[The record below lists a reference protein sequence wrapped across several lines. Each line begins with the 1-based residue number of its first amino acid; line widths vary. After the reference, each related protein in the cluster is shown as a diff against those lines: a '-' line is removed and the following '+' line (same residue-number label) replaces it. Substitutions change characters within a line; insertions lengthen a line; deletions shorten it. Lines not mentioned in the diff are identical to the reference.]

1 MSILDASPVVTNEG
15 AGFQR
20 GGTQAVAKDRTI
32 KIKGRRPVRRFV
44 PKVTVKGHARGGAQ
58 IGPHVRRFPT
68 KKQPVTSESESNPN
82 VASFH
87 TSKVNAP
94 LGYQGLFYG
103 H

>member
-20 GGTQAVAKDRTI
+20 GGTQAVARDRTI

-44 PKVTVKGHARGGAQ
+44 PKVAVKGHARGGRQVGA
-58 IGPHVRRFPT
+58 HVRRFPS
-68 KKQPVTSESESNPN
+68 KPAASESESNPN
-82 VASFH
+82 VASSH
-87 TSKVNAP
+87 TSSVNAP

-103 H
+103 K